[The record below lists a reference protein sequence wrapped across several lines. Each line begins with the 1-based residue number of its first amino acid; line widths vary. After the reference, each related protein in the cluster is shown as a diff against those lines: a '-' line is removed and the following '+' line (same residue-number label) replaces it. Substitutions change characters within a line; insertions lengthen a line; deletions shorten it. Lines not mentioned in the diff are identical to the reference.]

1 MHAKYESSPISFE
14 RVIDQKG
21 NITSVELLKMT

>member
-1 MHAKYESSPISFE
+1 MQNMNIISFE

-21 NITSVELLKMT
+21 NITSVKLLKMT